1 MRRGSSAR
9 RVDVVVVG
17 GGPAGAVTA
26 AYLARA
32 GHEVVLLE
40 RAPAWRWRAGGVF
53 ASPAAVRELRRAGL
67 DEAAIVRVARPIPAM
82 RVESPRGTAF
92 RLTYGA
98 ETRRSD
104 GRRVR
109 PSRRSTRRSWR
120 SRTDARARRPARGG
134 GADVELGDGTG
145 GTGVGDADA

>member
-1 MRRGSSAR
+1 MTDP
-9 RVDVVVVG
+9 VDVVVVG

-53 ASPAAVRELRRAGL
+53 ASPAAVRELRHAGL
-67 DEAAIVRVARPIPAM
+67 DAETLARVARPIPAM
-82 RVESPRGTAF
+82 RVELPDRDRTSF

-98 ETRRSD
+98 ETTGDTAVGFDRVGARS
-104 GRRVR
+104 G
-109 PSRRSTRRSWR
+109 
-120 SRTDARARRPARGG
+120 AARRTRPPWASTCAAASRSPAWSCPTT
-134 GADVELGDGTG
+134 GT
-145 GTGVGDADA
+145 ARP